1 MNTQSV
7 MKGKLKFMDN
17 GSKRIGLYMGKDLL
31 EACDNATEKT
41 NATAEN
47 ISLMM
52 QSGFRKGK
60 LCRELL

>member
-1 MNTQSV
+1 
-7 MKGKLKFMDN
+7 MDN